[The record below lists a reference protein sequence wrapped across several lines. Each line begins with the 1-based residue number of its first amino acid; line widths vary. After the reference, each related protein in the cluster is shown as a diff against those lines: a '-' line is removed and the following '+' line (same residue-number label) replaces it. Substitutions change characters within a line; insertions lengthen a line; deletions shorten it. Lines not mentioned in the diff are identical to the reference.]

1 MLMGRIS
8 KIAVV
13 AAIAFLLS
21 LVAFGNITDYRA
33 NLPFVQ
39 HVLMMD
45 TIFPSAAIRYR
56 AIEAP
61 AMQQAAYLLII
72 AVEVVSAAL
81 CWFGVVRLFRSL
93 RASGA
98 AFNRTKS
105 TAIAGLTLSCLLWQV
120 GLIAIGG
127 EWFGMWMSHEWNG
140 VESAFRFL
148 MMTLGALIYVSLP
161 DPDITDLVRS

>member
-13 AAIAFLLS
+13 AAIAFLFS
-21 LVAFGNITDYRA
+21 LVAFSNITDYRA

-72 AVEVVSAAL
+72 AVEAVSAAL
-81 CWFGVVRLFRSL
+81 C
-93 RASGA
+93 
-98 AFNRTKS
+98 
-105 TAIAGLTLSCLLWQV
+105 
-120 GLIAIGG
+120 
-127 EWFGMWMSHEWNG
+127 
-140 VESAFRFL
+140 
-148 MMTLGALIYVSLP
+148 
-161 DPDITDLVRS
+161 